1 MYQGTTPSIVFEIK
15 GYDLSI
21 AKVFV
26 SFKRG
31 QDILTKTDPDVQTS
45 YDTEEEIST
54 VVCSLTQEETLA
66 MRQGD
71 ATVQIRFIYEDG
83 QAYAT
88 NKAEVAVNDV
98 IYKEVIS
105 YGGDGE

>member
-1 MYQGTTPSIVFEIK
+1 MVFEIK
-15 GYDLSI
+15 GYDLST

-26 SFKRG
+26 SIRRG
-31 QDILTKTDPDVQTS
+31 QDILTKTDPDVQTG
-45 YDTEEEIST
+45 YDAESEIST

-66 MRQGD
+66 IRQGD
-71 ATVQIRFIYEDG
+71 AIAQIRFIYEDG

-88 NKAEVAVNDV
+88 DKASIEVKDV

-105 YGGDGE
+105 YGGEGE